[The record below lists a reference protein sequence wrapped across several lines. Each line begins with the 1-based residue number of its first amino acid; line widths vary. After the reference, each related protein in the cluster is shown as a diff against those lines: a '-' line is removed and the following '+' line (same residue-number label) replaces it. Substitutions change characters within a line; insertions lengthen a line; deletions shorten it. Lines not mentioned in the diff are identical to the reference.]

1 MEEDGEQQAFA
12 TRISGCMPA
21 NSIQG
26 EGEGEKQEEEEE
38 EEDEEEEAR
47 FA

>member
-1 MEEDGEQQAFA
+1 MEEDGKQQAFA
-12 TRISGCMPA
+12 IRVSGCMPA

-26 EGEGEKQEEEEE
+26 EGEENEE
-38 EEDEEEEAR
+38 EEEEAR